1 MLQLLR
7 VNNPAIVFF
16 SVLVSLLLHVLAMFQ
31 PFDVTFVL
39 KHSEPLSAP
48 IFNWLHTISGSAF
61 FYLLC
66 LLGCV
71 VQIVQAILIN
81 TILNEFKIISKYN
94 YLGGLVFILCSS
106 LDRQW
111 LILSPQQIS
120 TLLLI
125 PVLYFVFTLSR
136 QEKFYTQLF
145 DLGFFAMLSV
155 LFYFPSVFFLV
166 FIFPALYSVRSF
178 HLKEFFRV
186 VIGLLSPVFVVYG
199 VAYINDTLPYLWQ
212 WIINAE
218 NMQFFSLSYFSTTNI
233 VLLILNGFW
242 LIVGI
247 VMTIAVPFS
256 LSMQTRKMIGAI
268 SISTILTV
276 LFFFLP
282 TWFSDAYWLLLSVSS
297 SIFLAIVLSEM
308 KNELIANI
316 IFALLFLSA
325 IVPIVLL

>member
-16 SVLVSLLLHVLAMFQ
+16 SVWVSLLLHILLLFQ

-48 IFNWLHTISGSAF
+48 LFGWLNDVSGAAF
-61 FYLLC
+61 FYVLC
-66 LLGCV
+66 LLGCI
-71 VQIVQAILIN
+71 VQIIQAILIN
-81 TILNEFKIISKYN
+81 AILNEFKIISKHN

-106 LDRQW
+106 FDSQW
-111 LILSPQQIS
+111 LIFSPQQIS

-125 PVLYFVFTLSR
+125 PVLYFIFTLSR

-155 LFYFPSVFFLV
+155 LFYFPSVFFLI

-186 VIGLLSPVFVVYG
+186 LIGLFTPVFVVYG
-199 VAYINDTLPYLWQ
+199 VAYINDTLPNLWQ

-218 NMQFFSLSYFSTTNI
+218 NRQFLSLSYFTPSNI
-233 VLLILNGFW
+233 ILLTLSGFW
-242 LIVGI
+242 LLVGI
-247 VMTIAVPFS
+247 VMIIAVPFS

-268 SISTILTV
+268 SISTLLTV

-308 KNELIANI
+308 RNELIANI

-325 IVPIVLL
+325 VIPSILL